1 MIVVETH
8 CCSYISMST
17 YFVFVILFACTIFVQ
32 LEMILELQEKG
43 FVCCSVQPFNPN
55 NSS

>member
-8 CCSYISMST
+8 CCNYISMST